1 MADKK
6 TMTLFNY
13 IGGKT
18 WMKNHLREAITNIL
32 SNNKITTYVE
42 PFAGGLGAFLG
53 VYDILLENNIKKVIL
68 NDVNSRLINF
78 YNIVKNNPEEL
89 IKEYVILENQYAKL
103 IPEEAKSL
111 HKTKDKKKLK
121 SLLYKTE
128 EFYKNVRNN
137 FNSKVN
143 NLDSAVYLLFLQH
156 HCFNGVYRENSTGGY
171 NTPFNWEGKIF
182 DEEKIKSKINAVHDV
197 FKKFEIDFS
206 NKSFQNLEYNNE
218 TLYYID
224 PPYINDEETIENQYH
239 KDIFGLEM
247 QKLLIKTLIGTHFL
261 YSNHENKL
269 LIDEFNKNKIT
280 INIKKIPRKNII
292 SASNESRKTDKIE
305 ILVSSF

>member
-42 PFAGGLGAFLG
+42 PFAGGLGAFLS

-68 NDVNSRLINF
+68 NDINSRLINF
-78 YNIVKNNPEEL
+78 YNIVKNHPEEL
-89 IKEYVILENQYAKL
+89 IKEYVILENQYSHL

-143 NLDSAVYLLFLQH
+143 DLDSAVYLLFLQH

-171 NTPFNWEGKIF
+171 NTPFNWEVKIF
-182 DEEKIKSKINAVHDV
+182 DEKKIKSKINAVHDI
-197 FKKFEIDFS
+197 FKNFEIDFL
-206 NKSFQNLEYNNE
+206 NKSFQNLDYNNE

-224 PPYINDEETIENQYH
+224 PPYINGEETIENKYN
-239 KDIFGLEM
+239 KDSFGFEM

-261 YSNHENKL
+261 YSNHENQL
-269 LIDEFNKNKIT
+269 LIDEFNKNKMT
-280 INIKKIPRKNII
+280 INVKKIPRKNII

-305 ILVSSF
+305 ILVSSL